1 MARTDEFIRSANS
14 WNDFG
19 AGQRKLADKEKGDA
33 FERLV
38 QLYLQLEPRYAAQL
52 KNVWLLTD
60 VPLQVREILNLPE
73 PDKGIDLIAETHAG
87 EFWAIQAKYR
97 DDQTSSLTWD
107 ELSTFTGLAFGVC
120 RNIAFGLICST
131 TEHFTQVLQNNERIG
146 FCSIETWAH
155 LDGDFFRRVQAKLL
169 HQIAALEPYQP
180 RGHQRRAMVDAR
192 EHFITKAET
201 RGKLIMPCASGKS
214 LTAFWIAEELG
225 ATWILVA
232 VPSLALIKQTLSVWM
247 REFVAKDIHPDWL
260 CVCSDASAGKVDD
273 DDFVTYAHDLG
284 VPCLTDADAIAEKL
298 RKFSA
303 TKRVIFTTYQSG
315 EVLSLAARKA
325 GVTFDFGVMDEA
337 HKTTGRKD
345 KMFAHLL
352 FDENLPVKQ
361 RMFMTATERRFIGS
375 SNQIASMDDPEIYGD
390 TFHLLSFKAALEC
403 DPPILSDY
411 QVVTIGVRE
420 SEVAQ
425 LISSNAYI
433 KPEDGKWSVV
443 TAQTFASLV
452 ALQKAIAQ
460 NGVKHAV
467 SFHSSIARAK
477 QFKHFFDEL
486 PAGGDAKP
494 AVASFHVS
502 GAMPTSTRDA
512 QVRAFLDT
520 APSLLTNARCLTEG
534 VDVPEIDCILFADPK
549 TSKVDI
555 VQACGRA
562 LRRSEGKQLGHII
575 VPCVVS
581 DGASIEQIRQSVA
594 FMFVLDVICAL
605 AAQDERIIE
614 EFRAVSQGKSH
625 RSRPIISFNLTDVVA
640 QDINTEQF
648 TRSIE
653 LECWNKLARLS
664 WRPFADA
671 REFARSLGLRDL
683 EQWLGW
689 TRGKFPKMPK
699 RPLDVPISPATVYTK
714 EWSGWRDW
722 LGTELLAFEEAR
734 AFARTLGLK
743 GQFQWREY
751 CSGRLS
757 GFAPKPDNVPSTPE
771 VPYRQLWKGYGDWL
785 GTGNAAPRRNPYL
798 TFEHA
803 RAFVHSLGLNSIA
816 EWKALCDGTA
826 AGRDPLPK
834 DIPKRPG
841 QYYLRRGWAG
851 WSDWLNCPVK
861 TNQRPN
867 SSRKKVREFRSY
879 EEARKFA
886 QSLGFTSSLKWISY
900 WRGEMPHLPER
911 PSDIPG
917 SPPGYYR
924 GKGWK
929 GWGDFLGTGNVAP
942 ADKKKFYLPFEQA
955 REAARKLGLK
965 SSVEWNAF
973 KKGLLQEKGSLPPG
987 VPQNPKHVYKNHGW
1001 IDYQDWLG
1009 MPNKRNRWR
1018 PFEPARAWAR
1028 TLGLR
1033 SAREWFRFCD
1043 NKIPEKGL
1051 RPYDIPKDVYRVYEG
1066 NGWKGMEDWLG
1077 VV

>member
-1 MARTDEFIRSANS
+1 MARTDEFIRSAKS
-14 WNDFG
+14 WNDFV
-19 AGQRKLADKEKGDA
+19 AGQRKLADKEKGDT

-38 QLYLQLEPRYAAQL
+38 QLHLQLEPRYAAQL
-52 KNVWLLTD
+52 KNVWLLAD
-60 VPLQVREILNLPE
+60 VPLEVREKLNLPE

-97 DDQTSSLTWD
+97 NDQTGSLTWD

-155 LDGDFFRRVQAKLL
+155 LDAGFFRRVHAKLL
-169 HQIAALEPYQP
+169 HQVAALEPYQP
-180 RGHQRRAMVDAR
+180 RGHQQRAMADAKQ
-192 EHFITKAET
+192 HFATKAET

-247 REFVAKDIHPDWL
+247 REFVAKDIQPDWL

-273 DDFVTYAHDLG
+273 DDLVTYAHDLG

-303 TKRVIFTTYQSG
+303 NKRVIFTTYQSG

-375 SNQIASMDDPEIYGD
+375 SNQVASMEDPEIYGD
-390 TFHLLSFKAALEC
+390 TFHLLTFKAALEC
-403 DPPILSDY
+403 DPPILCDY
-411 QVVTIGVRE
+411 QVITIGVRE
-420 SEVAQ
+420 SEVAR

-460 NGVKHAV
+460 NSVKHAV

-477 QFKHFFDEL
+477 QFKHFFDGL
-486 PAGGDAKP
+486 PAGSGTKP

-562 LRRSEGKQLGHII
+562 LRLSDGKQLGHII
-575 VPCVVS
+575 VPCVVA
-581 DGASIEQIRQSVA
+581 DGASVEQIRQSVA

-614 EFRAVSQGKSH
+614 EFRAVSQGK
-625 RSRPIISFNLTDVVA
+625 RYNSRPIVSFNLTEVVA
-640 QDINTEQF
+640 QNINTEEF
-648 TRSIE
+648 TRAIE
-653 LECWNKLARLS
+653 LECWNKLARLA
-664 WRPFADA
+664 WRSFTEA
-671 REFARSLGLRDL
+671 RDFARSLGLRDL
-683 EQWLGW
+683 EQWIGW
-689 TRGKFPKMPK
+689 TRGRFPHKPK
-699 RPLDVPISPATVYTK
+699 RPLDIPLAPATVYTQ
-714 EWSGWRDW
+714 EWNGWRDW
-722 LGTELLAFEEAR
+722 LGTGMLSFEEAR
-734 AFARTLGLK
+734 KFARGLGLT
-743 GQFQWREY
+743 GQRQWREY
-751 CSGRLS
+751 KAGKLPHLT
-757 GFAPKPDNVPSTPE
+757 PKPDNIPSGPDIHYADDGWAGW
-771 VPYRQLWKGYGDWL
+771 PDWL
-785 GTGNAAPRRNPYL
+785 GTDSKSPRMNTRP
-798 TFEHA
+798 FAEA
-803 RAFVHSLGLNSIA
+803 RQFARSLGLSSPKHWEA
-816 EWKALCDGTA
+816 FCQGELPEKGT
-826 AGRDPLPK
+826 LPTN
-834 DIPKRPG
+834 IPPRPNR
-841 QYYLRRGWAG
+841 YYRHKGWLNWG
-851 WSDWLNCPVK
+851 DWLNCDFKAPERK
-861 TNQRPN
+861 RT
-867 SSRKKVREFRSY
+867 SSRFKFRSY
-879 EEARKFA
+879 EEAKAFIHPLK
-886 QSLGFTSSLKWISY
+886 LGSGSEWEKY
-900 WRGEMPHLPER
+900 VRGEKPELGQC
-911 PSDIPG
+911 PSDIPRNPKG
-917 SPPGYYR
+917 SYAGR
-924 GKGWK
+924 GWK
-929 GWGDFLGTGNVAP
+929 GWGDFLGSGNIAP
-942 ADKKKFYLPFEQA
+942 RDKKRFCLPFEQA
-955 REAARKLGLK
+955 RESVRKLGLK
-965 SSVEWNAF
+965 SSVEWYAYR
-973 KKGLLQEKGSLPPG
+973 KGLIPGKPPIPPNIPG
-987 VPQNPKHVYKNHGW
+987 NPKSIYRESW
-1001 IDYQDWLG
+1001 INYQDWLG
-1009 MPNKRNRWR
+1009 APDKQSKWR

-1033 SAREWFRFCD
+1033 TAREWFRFCD

-1051 RPYDIPKDVYRVYEG
+1051 RPHDIPKDVYRVYEG
-1066 NGWKGMEDWLG
+1066 KGWKGIEDWLG